1 MREKV
6 DKEEF
11 MFEAF
16 STNAI
21 QIIDQALNIAKSLGK
36 KVVGSEHLL
45 LSMYQ
50 IKDSICHFL
59 LEEKKIKYDDILKIV
74 ESLVILRKTEDE
86 DITYTKKFQEIIMF
100 SENLASDLESEY
112 VYDEHIFY
120 VMLKEYDS
128 VACVVLEKLGLDLDE
143 LMDDIEEIFNFFSR
157 DENEQQDETIPFPFL
172 INLTTSKKVH
182 PYVSRNNYIEK
193 IQLILSK
200 KQKNNPLLIGNAGVG
215 KTAIV
220 EGLSEVM
227 HNTKIYQLDLGS
239 IVSGTKYRGELEEKL
254 TKAME
259 YIKKKKAILFID
271 EIHNIV
277 GAGSN
282 DGSLDIANILKPYL
296 SRADIKLIGATTLDE
311 YYHYIDKDK
320 ALSRRFQNIFID
332 EPTEEETYHILR
344 EIKKSY
350 EEFHHVKYSYKTLKY
365 IVEKSNLYLVTKHFP
380 DKAIDVMD
388 EVGARKKLSR
398 KNIENLVD
406 EVIEDMTGIKNLDLI
421 TLKKAVLNYP
431 ILKKNYLQF
440 IKKNELKYQ
449 PTHIALIKVDADF
462 DIDYLIE
469 DLYSLF
475 SFKKEMYL
483 ELDLENYQDYTMIN
497 NLIGSS
503 KGYVGYEQGGILSEH
518 MIRYPLSLIHLK
530 NFDKA
535 HVIIQNFFIQLFKKS
550 TFIDNKGRTIH
561 LNNTIFVVEKKN
573 NNMTKAGFIQNNT
586 STTLTKS
593 ITDNHMQN
601 DEYIYLPTI
610 KRKKDFQYLFDLLKK
625 YKITIHNLSTIDETD
640 YFDVVC
646 MSLLEKPGE
655 YTYDKINKRLDFID

>member
-1 MREKV
+1 
-6 DKEEF
+6 

-59 LEEKKIKYDDILKIV
+59 LEEKKIQYDDILKIV

-86 DITYTKKFQEIIMF
+86 ELTYTKKFQEIIMF

-143 LMDDIEEIFNFFSR
+143 LTEDIEEIFNFFR
-157 DENEQQDETIPFPFL
+157 REDNLQDETIPFPFL

-182 PYVSRNNYIEK
+182 PFVSRNNYIEK

-215 KTAIV
+215 KTAII

-227 HNTKIYQLDLGS
+227 QHTKIYQLDLGS

-296 SRADIKLIGATTLDE
+296 SRSDIKLIGATTLDE

-332 EPTEEETYHILR
+332 EPTEEETYHILK
-344 EIKKSY
+344 EIKTSY

-388 EVGARKKLSR
+388 EVGARKKSSR
-398 KNIENLVD
+398 KNMESLVD
-406 EVIEDMTGIKNLDLI
+406 EVIEDMTGIQNLDLP

-440 IKKNELKYQ
+440 IKKSELKYQ
-449 PTHIALIKVDADF
+449 PSHIALVKVDSDF
-462 DIDYLIE
+462 DIDDLIE
-469 DLYSLF
+469 DLYCLF

-483 ELDLENYQDYTMIN
+483 EIDLENYQDYTMIN

-518 MIRYPLSLIHLK
+518 LIRYPLPLVYLK

-535 HVIIQNFFIQLFKKS
+535 HMIIQNFFLQLFKKN
-550 TFIDNKGRTIH
+550 TFTDNKGRTIH
-561 LNNTIFVVEKKN
+561 LHNTLFVVEKKN
-573 NNMTKAGFIQNNT
+573 NNMTKTGFIQNN
-586 STTLTKS
+586 
-593 ITDNHMQN
+593 ITPSHTDSGVNHGVQQE
-601 DEYIYLPTI
+601 EYVYLPTI
-610 KRKKDFQYLFDLLKK
+610 QKKKNFQYLFDLLKK
-625 YKITIHNLSTIDETD
+625 YDITIHNLSSIDEAE
-640 YFDVVC
+640 YLDVVC
-646 MSLLEKPGE
+646 MSLLKNPGE
-655 YTYDKINKRLDFID
+655 YRYDKINKRLDFMN

>member
-1 MREKV
+1 
-6 DKEEF
+6 

-21 QIIDQALNIAKSLGK
+21 KIIDEALKIANSLGK

-50 IKDSICHFL
+50 SKDSICHFL
-59 LEEKKIKYDDILKIV
+59 LEEKNVKYEDILKIV
-74 ESLVILRKTEDE
+74 KNLVILRKVD
-86 DITYTKKFQEIIMF
+86 DNDVTYTKKFQEIIMF
-100 SENLASDLESEY
+100 SETLALDLESEY

-120 VMLKEYDS
+120 VMLKENDS
-128 VACVVLEKLGLDLDE
+128 VACIILEKLGLDLDE
-143 LMDDIEEIFNFFSR
+143 LMIDIEEIFNFV
-157 DENEQQDETIPFPFL
+157 DDKNEHIPYPFL

-182 PYVSRNNYIEK
+182 PFVSRNGYIEK
-193 IQLILSK
+193 IKLILSK

-220 EGLSEVM
+220 EGLSE
-227 HNTKIYQLDLGS
+227 NISEDIYQLDLGS

-259 YIKKKKAILFID
+259 YVKKKKAILFID

-296 SRADIKLIGATTLDE
+296 SRSDIKLIGATTLDE

-332 EPTEEETYHILR
+332 EPTEFETYHILN

-350 EEFHHVKYSYKTLKY
+350 EDYHHVKYSSKIIKY
-365 IVEKSNLYLVTKHFP
+365 IIEKSKLYLVSKNFP

-388 EVGARKKLSR
+388 EAGARKKLYR
-398 KNIENLVD
+398 KNMEIIVD
-406 EVIEDMTGIKNLDLI
+406 EVIEDMTGIKNLDILA
-421 TLKKAVLNYP
+421 LKKSTLNYP
-431 ILKKNYLQF
+431 VLKKKYLQF
-440 IKKNELKYQ
+440 IKKDDFKYQ
-449 PTHIALIKVDADF
+449 PMNIAIAKVNDDF
-462 DIDYLIE
+462 DISYLID
-469 DLYSLF
+469 DLYELF

-483 ELDLENYQDYTMIN
+483 ELDLECYQDYTMIN

-518 MIRYPLSLIHLK
+518 IIRYPISLIYLK

-535 HVIIQNFFIQLFKKS
+535 HLSIQHFFNQLFKKNA
-550 TFIDNKGRTIH
+550 FVDNKGRKIYLT
-561 LNNTIFVVEKKN
+561 NTIFVINKKDELHKQTGFLN
-573 NNMTKAGFIQNNT
+573 NHSSSRGDNIIFLPTVKRQNHQKEILALLN
-586 STTLTKS
+586 KYHIN
-593 ITDNHMQN
+593 ITNLATISEANYLDLMSLALL
-601 DEYIYLPTI
+601 EEPGIYIYEEQNRQLRRT
-610 KRKKDFQYLFDLLKK
+610 Q
-625 YKITIHNLSTIDETD
+625 SE
-640 YFDVVC
+640 
-646 MSLLEKPGE
+646 
-655 YTYDKINKRLDFID
+655 